1 MTRAQM
7 LESISRIVE
16 MLDTDRLRILY
27 ELLLSMTR

>member
-1 MTRAQM
+1 MTRAQL

-27 ELLLSMTR
+27 EFLLSMTR

>member
-1 MTRAQM
+1 MTRAQL

>member
-1 MTRAQM
+1 MTRAQL
-7 LESISRIVE
+7 LESVSRIVE

>member
-27 ELLLSMTR
+27 EFLLSMTR

>member
-1 MTRAQM
+1 MTRAQL

-27 ELLLSMTR
+27 ELLLSMAR